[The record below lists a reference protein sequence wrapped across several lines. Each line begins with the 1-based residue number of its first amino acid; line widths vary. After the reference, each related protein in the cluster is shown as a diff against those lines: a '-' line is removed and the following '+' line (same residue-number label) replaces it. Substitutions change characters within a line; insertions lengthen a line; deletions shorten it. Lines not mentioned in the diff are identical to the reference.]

1 MFEREFISTGNIG
14 EKLRGEIEGL
24 KKINNSARALLKIGV
39 GASVFFA
46 LQKLTQ
52 GETVEASAAGIVAGA
67 GLLLLSKDPL
77 AWKIESKE
85 AAIEEAEDNHLI

>member
-1 MFEREFISTGNIG
+1 MFERELISRGNIG
-14 EKLRGEIEGL
+14 EKLRGEIGEL
-24 KKINNSARALLKIGV
+24 KKINNSARAVLKIGV

-46 LQKLTQ
+46 LQRLTE
-52 GETVEASAAGIVAGA
+52 GDAVEAGVAGMVAGA